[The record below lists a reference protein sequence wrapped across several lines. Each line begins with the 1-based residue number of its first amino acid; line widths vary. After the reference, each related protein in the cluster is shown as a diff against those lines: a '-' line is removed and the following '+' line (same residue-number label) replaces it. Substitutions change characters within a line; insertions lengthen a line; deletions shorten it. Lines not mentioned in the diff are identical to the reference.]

1 MRSRGI
7 VVSIEG
13 DKCRISVNAGAEC
26 MGCPSKN
33 HCNMGEG
40 KGKTVLAINKCGAE
54 VSDHVI
60 FESDP
65 SKVLLSSF
73 LIWILPIISMFIG
86 YFIVNH
92 FAQGIW
98 PILASLAFLFSSF
111 FVLKLIDKA
120 VSGGTAFYPVAIEK
134 TECFTQTKQE

>member
-13 DKCRISVNAGAEC
+13 DKCRVSVNAGAEC

-40 KGKTVLAINKCGAE
+40 KGKTVLVINKCGAE

-73 LIWILPIISMFIG
+73 LIWILPIISMFLG
-86 YFIVNH
+86 YFIVNN
-92 FAQGIW
+92 FVQGAW
-98 PILASLAFLFSSF
+98 PILASLAFLFLSF
-111 FVLKLIDKA
+111 FLLRLIDKA
-120 VSGGTAFYPVAIEK
+120 IAGGNAFYPVAVEK
-134 TECFTQTKQE
+134 ADCLTQAK

>member
-7 VVSIEG
+7 VVSVEG
-13 DKCRISVNAGAEC
+13 NKCRISVNAGAEC

-40 KGKTVLAINKCGAE
+40 KGKTVMAINKCGAE
-54 VSDHVI
+54 VSDHVV

-73 LIWILPIISMFIG
+73 LIWILPIIAMFLG
-86 YFIVNH
+86 YFIVNT
-92 FAQGIW
+92 FAQGFW
-98 PILASLAFLFSSF
+98 PILASLAFLFLSF
-111 FVLKLIDKA
+111 FALRLIDKA

-134 TECFTQTKQE
+134 IACLTKTKED